1 MNKEFIQKIANN
13 IRTARE
19 AKGLTQLELAL
30 EIGVTPGAIG
40 NLEIAK
46 NDTSLSRLYD
56 IAKALGV
63 EPYELLIFKDK

>member
-1 MNKEFIQKIANN
+1 MNKEFVAKVAKN
-13 IRTARE
+13 IKALRE
-19 AKGLTQLELAL
+19 KKGISQLTLAL

-56 IAKALGV
+56 IARVLGV
-63 EPYELLIFKDK
+63 EPYELLKFDE

>member
-1 MNKEFIQKIANN
+1 MNNDFIKKIATN
-13 IRTARE
+13 IKTLRE

-63 EPYELLIFKDK
+63 EPYELLMFDK

>member
-1 MNKEFIQKIANN
+1 MNKEFIEKIAKN
-13 IRTARE
+13 IRKLRGE
-19 AKGLTQLELAL
+19 KGLTQLELAL

-46 NDTSLSRLYD
+46 NDTSLSRLCD

-63 EPYELLIFKDK
+63 EPYELLIFKDE

>member
-1 MNKEFIQKIANN
+1 MNREFIKKIANN
-13 IRTARE
+13 IKTLRE
-19 AKGLTQLELAL
+19 KKGLTQLDIAL
-30 EIGVTPGAIG
+30 QIGVTPGAIG

-63 EPYELLIFKDK
+63 EPYELLKFDK

>member
-1 MNKEFIQKIANN
+1 MNKEFIEKIAKN
-13 IRTARE
+13 IRKLRE
-19 AKGLTQLELAL
+19 EKGLTQLELAL

-63 EPYELLIFKDK
+63 EPYELLIFKDE

>member
-1 MNKEFIQKIANN
+1 MNKEFVTKIAKK
-13 IRTARE
+13 IKKLRE
-19 AKGLTQLELAL
+19 EKGISQLTLAL

-56 IAKALGV
+56 IAKALNV
-63 EPYELLIFKDK
+63 EPYELLKFDE

>member
-1 MNKEFIQKIANN
+1 MNKDFVAKVANN
-13 IRTARE
+13 IKKLRE
-19 AKGLTQLELAL
+19 KRGMSQLSLAL

-56 IAKALGV
+56 IARALGV
-63 EPYELLIFKDK
+63 EPYELLK

>member
-1 MNKEFIQKIANN
+1 MNRDFIKKIANN
-13 IRTARE
+13 IKTLRE
-19 AKGLTQLELAL
+19 KKGLTQLDIAL
-30 EIGVTPGAIG
+30 QIGVTPGAIG

-63 EPYELLIFKDK
+63 EPYELLKFDK